1 MSALANL
8 LKNLGSD
15 PDLVE
20 QYKQDARG
28 TMERAGLND
37 EEIQAM
43 LDKDLEKLKQ
53 LSGLENLRSNG
64 VIDTYD

>member
-15 PDLVE
+15 PDLAE
-20 QYKQDARG
+20 QYKQDPRG
-28 TMERAGLND
+28 TMQRAGLND

-43 LDKDLEKLKQ
+43 LDKDLEKLKK

-64 VIDTYD
+64 VIDSYD